1 MVEKVFAAL
10 DKAGAGSIDVSEI
23 IKVFDVSQNPAF
35 IDGRKTR
42 D

>member
-1 MVEKVFAAL
+1 VEKVFTAL
-10 DKAGAGSIDVSEI
+10 DKEGAGSVTVGEI

-35 IDGRKTR
+35 IDRRKTR